1 MTDSNPQLPMFSFST
16 TPSSVDSLS
25 SLYSSIEKRI
35 DTLENKI
42 KVTQTYIDRMTK
54 ADQRQDISMNET
66 EQAYLVQLPQA
77 VLMATLAGLLSS
89 LLNSGISQLAVLA
102 QCDSGNTSGVYKVL
116 TFWTFVNR
124 YQGLAS
130 DIAPVYKY
138 LRLILHIK
146 QLFEFYCNFILL
158 QGLQTV

>member
-1 MTDSNPQLPMFSFST
+1 MTDLHPHLPMFSFST

-54 ADQRQDISMNET
+54 ADQRQDISMNDT

-116 TFWTFVNR
+116 TF
-124 YQGLAS
+124 
-130 DIAPVYKY
+130 
-138 LRLILHIK
+138 
-146 QLFEFYCNFILL
+146 
-158 QGLQTV
+158 